1 MNDNAPRFKQPSYT
15 VYLRENNAPGAS
27 ICSVTALD
35 PDSDQN
41 AYLSYSILE
50 GDIQGMP
57 VSTYVF
63 INSDNGNMY
72 VLRSFHNEQLR
83 NFHIL
88 VQAQDSGFPPLSN
101 NVIVNV
107 FILDQNTRCLVV
119 SLGAISFT
127 FLVAIIVLARIKAYR
142 DRPSIRGF
150 NFSLS
155 GCCVFRSEES
165 TDDVIKKSNLN
176 MKITTGTKP
185 KDPRTAM
192 RQKCNGTFHR
202 HTTSRCVWPRNHQR
216 AISCS

>member
-1 MNDNAPRFKQPSYT
+1 MIFWDRETIPDYNITLTAREMGASPLFTRTTILVQASDMNDNAPRFKQPSYT

-107 FILDQNTRCLVV
+107 FILDQNTR
-119 SLGAISFT
+119 
-127 FLVAIIVLARIKAYR
+127 
-142 DRPSIRGF
+142 
-150 NFSLS
+150 
-155 GCCVFRSEES
+155 
-165 TDDVIKKSNLN
+165 
-176 MKITTGTKP
+176 
-185 KDPRTAM
+185 
-192 RQKCNGTFHR
+192 
-202 HTTSRCVWPRNHQR
+202 
-216 AISCS
+216 